1 VYLELWK
8 GSDCDAVTAFFYC
21 SSIFYFLQRAK
32 SEIIDVYVNVIASEL
47 FDGARRISYSTNFRT
62 EESMQIQNNVFI
74 ITGGASGLGEATAR
88 MITAN
93 GGKVVIADVQVEVG
107 QKLATELNA
116 TFVKC
121 DVTQEADGQAVVA
134 AATAAGTL
142 RGLINCAGVAPA
154 VKTVGKDGAHPLELF
169 QRVVNINLVGTFN
182 MARLA
187 AEAMSKTEATSQDE
201 RGIIINTAS
210 VAAYDGQIGQAA
222 YASSKAAVV
231 GLTLPMA
238 RDLSRNGIR
247 VMTIAPGIFETP
259 MLLGMPQEVQDAL
272 GKMVPFPSR
281 LGKPAEYAQL
291 AQAII
296 ENVMLN
302 GETIRL
308 DGAIR
313 MQPK

>member
-1 VYLELWK
+1 
-8 GSDCDAVTAFFYC
+8 
-21 SSIFYFLQRAK
+21 
-32 SEIIDVYVNVIASEL
+32 
-47 FDGARRISYSTNFRT
+47 
-62 EESMQIQNNVFI
+62 MQIQGNVFI
-74 ITGGASGLGEATAR
+74 ITGGASGLGAATAR
-88 MITAN
+88 MIAEN
-93 GGKVVIADVQVEVG
+93 GGKAVLADVQVEAG
-107 QKLATELNA
+107 EKLAAELGGK
-116 TFVKC
+116 FVKC
-121 DVTQEADGQAVVA
+121 DVTSEADGKAVVEA
-134 AATAAGTL
+134 ALALGTL
-142 RGLINCAGVAPA
+142 RGLVNCAGVAPA
-154 VKTVGKDGAHPLELF
+154 VKTVGKDGPHPLDAF
-169 QRVVNINLVGTFN
+169 QRAININLVGTFN

-187 AEAMSKTEATSQDE
+187 ADAMVKAEATPDGE

-222 YASSKAAVV
+222 YGASKSGVV

-238 RDLSRNGIR
+238 RDLSRSGIR

-281 LGKPAEYAQL
+281 LGRPAEYAHL
-291 AQAII
+291 SKAII